1 MLEIQ
6 PDDPKDMHPDDV
18 QRFLAAGLPGR
29 PPCSRTLGL
38 EVISIDLRAGTSH
51 VRYEAKPEFCNPAG
65 VIQGGFAA
73 AMLDDAIGMLT
84 TLKLAGKAIPSTIE
98 LGLQYLRPVRPGM
111 VEVRAQIL
119 SLGRSMIFA
128 EAELYDPRGKKAVLA
143 RSSLTVI
150 KLPANKRPADSDT
163 PEN

>member
-38 EVISIDLRAGTSH
+38 EVVSIDLEAGTSH

-98 LGLQYLRPVRPGM
+98 LGLQYLRPVRPGR

-119 SLGRSMIFA
+119 SLGRTMIFA

-143 RSSLTVI
+143 RSSLTII
-150 KLPANKRPADSDT
+150 KLPAKDRTANTDT

>member
-6 PDDPKDMHPDDV
+6 SDDPKDMHPDDV

-38 EVISIDLRAGTSH
+38 DVISIDLDAGTSH
-51 VRYEAKPEFCNPAG
+51 VRYEAKPDFCNPAG
-65 VIQGGFAA
+65 VIQGGFTA

-98 LGLQYLRPVRPGM
+98 LGLQYLRPVKPGT

-119 SLGRSMIFA
+119 SIGRTMIFA

-143 RSSLTVI
+143 RSSLTII
-150 KLPANKRPADSDT
+150 KPPASNQPAGSDT
-163 PEN
+163 PET